1 MWVIN
6 QTVEIDWILN
16 LDIYAKVWIDK
27 EQNRIN
33 IFERFEWVDRRSRS
47 CRFEIPYL
55 SCNTENISLI
65 RLEQVILYPLID
77 FLLSCYN
84 DWSKQSDALSLVT
97 PSKLGL
103 LRSQII
109 YHELIYLPFIC
120 ILSLASDDQVFPS
133 VIDCGKSILIFVQL
147 ADFPPCIV
155 SVFGNY
161 GCSPICR
168 LFANISTK
176 YKCSWVSRCSCIIWY
191 PENFENA
198 STNKK

>member
-103 LRSQII
+103 LKYQII
-109 YHELIYLPFIC
+109 YHELIYLPSRFIF
-120 ILSLASDDQVFPS
+120 SFASDDQIFSIVE
-133 VIDCGKSILIFVQL
+133 DCRKTTLNFVQF
-147 ADFPPCIV
+147 ANVFPCIV

-161 GCSPICR
+161 GCSPWIC

-176 YKCSWVSRCSCIIWY
+176 YKCSWISRCCCIMRY
-191 PENFENA
+191 P
-198 STNKK
+198 